1 MEQCPV
7 CKTRLTDSRACT
19 RHETDVSPA
28 IEIEARAR
36 DHFKKARAA
45 FDECDPQKM
54 LFHARQAFS
63 KRRTSETRKMLVCA
77 AVLAGDFKLALRVWC
92 VEEWGI

>member
-7 CKTRLTDSRACT
+7 CKARLMDSRACT
-19 RHETDVSPA
+19 QRPADVSQA
-28 IEIEARAR
+28 TEIEARAR
-36 DHFKKARAA
+36 DHFKKARTA
-45 FDECDPQKM
+45 FAECNSKKM

-77 AVLAGDFKLALRVWC
+77 AVLAGDFELALRVWSI
-92 VEEWGI
+92 EEWGI